1 MLGEEANWR
10 TQTDWGR
17 HHWQLKQGFQSTLE
31 HSDSCCGCKN
41 LLIHVTNYSK
51 IGIKTVDITRIH
63 FNNYT
68 ISEGD
73 FICSKC
79 RSKVNKD
86 IKRKTSQRNIKSE
99 LFIETANGTH
109 MKCIICRRAD
119 NLKKINSA
127 SIAYSYFTAKF

>member
-1 MLGEEANWR
+1 M
-10 TQTDWGR
+10 
-17 HHWQLKQGFQSTLE
+17 
-31 HSDSCCGCKN
+31 SCCGCN
-41 LLIHVTNYSK
+41 ILLIHVTNYSK

-86 IKRKTSQRNIKSE
+86 IKKKNVAAQYQI
-99 LFIETANGTH
+99 GTFH
-109 MKCIICRRAD
+109 
-119 NLKKINSA
+119 
-127 SIAYSYFTAKF
+127 